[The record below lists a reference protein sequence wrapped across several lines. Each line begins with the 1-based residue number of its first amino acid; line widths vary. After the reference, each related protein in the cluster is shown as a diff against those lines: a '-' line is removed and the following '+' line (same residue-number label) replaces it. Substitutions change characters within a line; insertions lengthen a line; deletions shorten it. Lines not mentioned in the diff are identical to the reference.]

1 MKGLVHGMRLAVCG
15 LAVVAATQAMAEE
28 QLIKGNIRL
37 VIGSTSTGGDTYQN
51 ASIIAEELAKK
62 LDVNVKVDA
71 VGTSAAFK
79 ALARGASGNT
89 LMFFHDQSY
98 LGNLYGIR
106 GYDDIFTEYK
116 VGPMVSINPGDAFLT
131 PKNSPYQTVEDIV
144 EAVGQDKQVR
154 VAIQPGGVSEIGYS
168 ALKNAV
174 ILTHPGKEDNLVAV
188 NTGSQSDKN
197 QLLFDGQ
204 ADLIHGSVQAN
215 EQYTRLPADDQKAMS
230 FAWLMAREGTLAQ
243 ANEEGFGQTNRDA
256 LLGYAEPNISV
267 TLNGTDN
274 FTFDKEFFFIYNK
287 DIKPEIVEYLD
298 QALTEIYAEGQVQQT
313 FKKNF
318 FIPNFMASAESE
330 RYLKEKA
337 TTYQK
342 VIQAIQ

>member
-1 MKGLVHGMRLAVCG
+1 MKGLMFGVHLAVCG
-15 LAVVAATQAMAEE
+15 LAAVTATQALAQEK
-28 QLIKGNIRL
+28 LIKGNVRV

-62 LDVNVKVDA
+62 LGVNVKVDA
-71 VGTSAAFK
+71 VGTSAAFR
-79 ALARGASGNT
+79 ALARGANGNT

-131 PKNSPYQTVEDIV
+131 PKNSPYQTVEDIID
-144 EAVGQDKQVR
+144 AVGQDKQVR

-174 ILTHPGKEDNLVAV
+174 ILTHPDKEGNLVAV
-188 NTGSQSDKN
+188 NTGSQADKN

-215 EQYTRLPADDQKAMS
+215 EQYTRLPANDQKAMS
-230 FAWLMAREGTLAQ
+230 FAWLMARQGTLAQ
-243 ANEEGFGQTNRDA
+243 ANEEGFGETNREA
-256 LLGYAEPNISV
+256 LLGFAEPNISV
-267 TLNGTDN
+267 TLNGRDS

-287 DIKPEIVEYLD
+287 NIKPEIVGYID
-298 QALTEIYAEGQVQQT
+298 QALAEIYAEGQVQQS
-313 FKKNF
+313 FKQNF
-318 FIPNFMASAESE
+318 FIPNFMPAAESE
-330 RYLKEKA
+330 QYLKEKA
-337 TTYQK
+337 GQYK
-342 VIQAIQ
+342 KIIQAIQ